1 MNGYDLELGFNIWAT
16 PLPAPRPPACAGM
29 RLTINGQRITFPTEG
44 HRQIRTAIFVL
55 DPKGNTFTLP
65 MPAKINETLYQ
76 RYKDIIISSIIS
88 IVITIIF
95 GYYFLY

>member
-1 MNGYDLELGFNIWAT
+1 
-16 PLPAPRPPACAGM
+16 
-29 RLTINGQRITFPTEG
+29 
-44 HRQIRTAIFVL
+44 
-55 DPKGNTFTLP
+55 

-95 GYYFLY
+95 GYYFLYVGIRERRPTSRIQGMCNQFNEEVIVSEDLISRVRLAGRFTTALLGSIKLRGKEKELSLSSVRLA